1 MKYLQIFVLCLSVL
15 ISCKPDYPQTKKA
28 VKTGAHVL
36 LDAHLEEL
44 KGKRIGL
51 VMNPTSRVNGVH
63 MVDTL
68 LSLGV
73 EVTALFAPEH
83 GFRGE
88 AGAGEVIENGI
99 DQETGLPVFS
109 LYGKT
114 RKPTP
119 EMLEKVDILL
129 LDLPDV
135 GLRFYTYNSTMGLV
149 LEATAEN
156 NKELWILDRPDPLGG
171 DFVSGWT
178 LEERYKSFVGSYP
191 VPTAYGLTMGEL
203 AKMAVGEGWLRLD
216 KQPNL
221 KIIKAEGWKRSTKW
235 PGTGLEWVPPSP
247 NLPTFEHLFAYA
259 GSVIFEGTNI
269 SEGRGT
275 PDPFLMIGSPTVKFT
290 ASELSAIEKEFSVQL
305 DSVSFIPRSIPGK
318 SISPKYEGEPCFG
331 IKISFNGEYNQTD
344 PVKLGI
350 RLLEFMQA
358 HTSNFEIKSFANKLS
373 GINLQKAMEMPDAL
387 PSWKEGVARFREKR
401 KPYLLY

>member
-1 MKYLQIFVLCLSVL
+1 MKYFQVFLLCLSVL
-15 ISCKPDYPQTKKA
+15 ISCKPDKPQPKNI
-28 VKTGAHVL
+28 VKTGAQVL
-36 LDAHLEEL
+36 LDNHLEEL
-44 KGKRIGL
+44 EGQRVGL
-51 VMNPTSRVNGVH
+51 IMNPTSRVNGVH

-68 LSLGV
+68 LNIGV
-73 EVTALFAPEH
+73 EVTALYAPEH

-109 LYGKT
+109 LYGST

-119 EMLEKVDILL
+119 EMLEEVDVLL

-149 LEATAEN
+149 LEAAAEN
-156 NKELWILDRPDPLGG
+156 EKEIWILDRPDPLGG

-191 VPTAYGLTMGEL
+191 VPSAYGLTMGEL
-203 AKMAVGEGWLRLD
+203 AKMAIGEGWLKLD
-216 KQPNL
+216 KNPAL
-221 KIIKAEGWKRSTKW
+221 KVIKAEGWKRSMKW
-235 PGTGLEWVPPSP
+235 PDTGLEWIPPSP

-259 GSVIFEGTNI
+259 GTVIFEGTNI

-275 PDPFLMIGSPTVKFT
+275 SDPFLIIGSPTVQFMAT
-290 ASELSAIEKEFSVQL
+290 ELLEIEKEFSVQL

-318 SISPKYEGEPCFG
+318 SISPKYKDERCYG
-331 IKISFNGEYNQTD
+331 IKISFNGDYEHTD

-350 RLLEFMQA
+350 KLLGFMQT

-373 GINLQKAMEMPDAL
+373 GINLKKAIEMNEAL
-387 PSWKEGVARFREKR
+387 PQWQQEVEHFREKR